1 MTPRPSPTA
10 AGPTPSTGGRPAP
23 AGEPAAPHR
32 LRRDRVEG
40 RELAVRAW
48 DGEGDGRPV
57 VLVHGLVVS
66 SRYHVPLGDR
76 LARRRPVLAP
86 DLPGFG
92 ASERPRGHPD
102 TRALGTLLARWLDGA
117 GVAPVAL
124 VANSY
129 GCQIATHTALA
140 RPDLFDRLVL
150 LGPTMDPRGR
160 RVGEQL
166 RRWARESRTQT
177 SALQRILFR
186 DYARAGPRRAL
197 ATFRH
202 ALADRIEDRLPH
214 LHVPTLVVRGTRDP
228 IVPQRWAEE
237 ATGLLP
243 DGRLAVLPGATH
255 AINHEQPAQTARVLD
270 HFLAA

>member
-1 MTPRPSPTA
+1 MTPTGSA
-10 AGPTPSTGGRPAP
+10 STP
-23 AGEPAAPHR
+23 AGNPPAPHR
-32 LRRDRVEG
+32 LRRDRVDD
-40 RELAVRAW
+40 LDIAVRTW
-48 DGEGDGRPV
+48 PGGSDGRPA

-66 SRYHVPLGDR
+66 SRYHVPVGDR

-92 ASERPRGHPD
+92 ASDRPSGHPD
-102 TRALGTLLARWLDGA
+102 TRALGGLLARWLDAADLG
-117 GVAPVAL
+117 PVAL

-140 RPDLFDRLVL
+140 RPDLLDRLVL

-177 SALQRILFR
+177 SALQRILLR
-186 DYARAGPRRAL
+186 DYAKAGPRRAL

-214 LHVPTLVVRGTRDP
+214 LHTPTLVVRGTRDP

-237 ATGLLP
+237 AAGLLP
-243 DGRLAVLPGATH
+243 DGQLAVLPGATH
-255 AINHEQPAQTARVLD
+255 AVNHEQPAQTARVLD
-270 HFLAA
+270 RFLSD

>member
-1 MTPRPSPTA
+1 MTPSSAATA
-10 AGPTPSTGGRPAP
+10 AGARPAP
-23 AGEPAAPHR
+23 VGTSPGSHR
-32 LRRDRVEG
+32 LRRDRVG
-40 RELAVRAW
+40 DLELAVRTWPGAD
-48 DGEGDGRPV
+48 DGPPA

-76 LARRRPVLAP
+76 LAPRRPVLAP

-92 ASERPRGHPD
+92 ASDRPRGHPD
-102 TRALGTLLARWLDGA
+102 TRTLGQLLARWLL
-117 GVAPVAL
+117 VADVGPVAL

-140 RPDLFDRLVL
+140 HPDLVERLVL

-177 SALQRILFR
+177 SALQRILLR
-186 DYARAGPRRAL
+186 DHARAGPRRAL

-214 LHVPTLVVRGTRDP
+214 LEMPALVVRGTRDP

-237 ATGLLP
+237 AAERLP
-243 DGRLAVLPGATH
+243 DGQLAVLPGATH

-270 HFLAA
+270 RFLTR

>member
-10 AGPTPSTGGRPAP
+10 AGTPP
-23 AGEPAAPHR
+23 APHR
-32 LRRDRVEG
+32 VRRDRVG
-40 RELAVRAW
+40 DLELAVRDW
-48 DGEGDGRPV
+48 PGDGRPV

-66 SRYHVPLGDR
+66 SRYHVPLGDQ

-102 TRALGTLLARWLDGA
+102 TWALGTVLARWLDGA

-129 GCQIATHTALA
+129 GCQIATHPALA
-140 RPDLFDRLVL
+140 RPDLVDRLVL

-186 DYARAGPRRAL
+186 DYAQAGPRRSL

-228 IVPQRWAEE
+228 IVPQRWAQE

-243 DGRLAVLPGATH
+243 DGQLAVLPGATH
-255 AINHEQPAQTARVLD
+255 AVNHEQPAQTARVLER
-270 HFLAA
+270 FLAA

>member
-10 AGPTPSTGGRPAP
+10 AAPTPARAGTPPA
-23 AGEPAAPHR
+23 HR
-32 LRRDRVEG
+32 VRRDRVDG
-40 RELAVRAW
+40 LELAVRDW
-48 DGEGDGRPV
+48 SGQDDGRPV

-76 LARRRPVLAP
+76 LARRRRVLAP

-102 TRALGTLLARWLDGA
+102 SRALGTVLARWLDGT

-140 RPDLFDRLVL
+140 RPDLVDRLVL

-166 RRWARESRTQT
+166 RRWARESRTQS
-177 SALQRILFR
+177 SALQRILLR

-214 LHVPTLVVRGTRDP
+214 LHVPSLVVRGTRDP

-237 ATGLLP
+237 AAGLLP
-243 DGRLAVLPGATH
+243 DGQLAVLPGATH
-255 AINHEQPAQTARVLD
+255 AVNHEQPAQTARVLD
-270 HFLAA
+270 RFLSR